1 MRRNRFYL
9 NDAEE
14 LSEMTA
20 DDPEA
25 ASSIDAPE
33 ENDVDAE
40 SGGADYP
47 SVGSPLPGTLPE
59 QGSSETED
67 VQVEDFFDKK
77 RSKKRRRGMFDYY
90 DGDDEDKGDDDS
102 DDSDDSED
110 EESGDDEEPKDYYDK
125 RRSKKR
131 RRGCGDTLDDLEDR
145 RRKKKGKRGLLNWNQ
160 WVDEDTES
168 PVTPDD
174 SETEEP
180 DPGTDVDPNGDP
192 DLPSN
197 LTTPVIQQEE
207 TSPDDQVTQKSE
219 ELIDRLFRRSF

>member
-59 QGSSETED
+59 QGSSETDD

-77 RSKKRRRGMFDYY
+77 RSKKRRRGC
-90 DGDDEDKGDDDS
+90 GDMLDDLEDRK
-102 DDSDDSED
+102 
-110 EESGDDEEPKDYYDK
+110 
-125 RRSKKR
+125 RSKKR
-131 RRGCGDTLDDLEDR
+131 RRGMFDYYDDDDEGD
-145 RRKKKGKRGLLNWNQ
+145 
-160 WVDEDTES
+160 DEECEIGRAH
-168 PVTPDD
+168 V
-174 SETEEP
+174 
-180 DPGTDVDPNGDP
+180 
-192 DLPSN
+192 
-197 LTTPVIQQEE
+197 
-207 TSPDDQVTQKSE
+207 
-219 ELIDRLFRRSF
+219 

>member
-1 MRRNRFYL
+1 MVKVINMRRNRFYL

-90 DGDDEDKGDDDS
+90 DGDDEDKGDDDKGS
-102 DDSDDSED
+102 DDEGCDGENCPKK
-110 EESGDDEEPKDYYDK
+110 GDDEEESGGSDEEQGDDDKKSVEDYFAK
-125 RRSKKR
+125 CRRSKKR
-131 RRGCGDTLDDLEDR
+131 RRGMF
-145 RRKKKGKRGLLNWNQ
+145 
-160 WVDEDTES
+160 DEDNE
-168 PVTPDD
+168 
-174 SETEEP
+174 
-180 DPGTDVDPNGDP
+180 
-192 DLPSN
+192 
-197 LTTPVIQQEE
+197 
-207 TSPDDQVTQKSE
+207 
-219 ELIDRLFRRSF
+219 